1 MNVIQEL
8 KKSLPSGSVISDTE
22 QCTPYECDGLSAYR
36 QTPLAVVLPQ
46 NIDQIITILAICK
59 RFNTPV
65 ITRGSGTG
73 LAGGALP
80 LANGIVLGLSK
91 MNKIISIDP
100 LARTAV
106 LQPGVR
112 NISVTQAVEA
122 YGLYYAPDPSS
133 QVACSI
139 GGNVAENSGG
149 VHCLKYGLTVHNVLS
164 ITMVNMDGDII
175 KLDEKDDGV
184 DLLALLNGSEGLLG
198 IIVEVKVKLLPKP
211 DTAQL
216 VMAGFSS
223 VSACADAV
231 TSVLE
236 QGIIPAGLEMM
247 DKFSI
252 MAAEE
257 YAKVG
262 YPLDAEALLLCEVD
276 GSFDQVKVDTQ
287 RISTILEQAGAT
299 SLRVSQNE
307 AERVALWQGRKNA
320 FPAVGRFSPDYYCM
334 DGTIP
339 RNRLAFVLQEIEKL
353 SIKYQLQVANV
364 FHAGDGNLH
373 PLILYDANVP
383 GQLHETEKFGAE
395 ILKLCLD
402 VGGTITGEHGVG
414 VEKLDSMCHQFA
426 TPELEIFH
434 GIKNVFD
441 STGLMNPGKAI
452 PTLHRCAEV
461 GQMHVHNNQL
471 PFPELERF

>member
-1 MNVIQEL
+1 
-8 KKSLPSGSVISDTE
+8 
-22 QCTPYECDGLSAYR
+22 
-36 QTPLAVVLPQ
+36 
-46 NIDQIITILAICK
+46 
-59 RFNTPV
+59 
-65 ITRGSGTG
+65 
-73 LAGGALP
+73 
-80 LANGIVLGLSK
+80 
-91 MNKIISIDP
+91 
-100 LARTAV
+100 
-106 LQPGVR
+106 
-112 NISVTQAVEA
+112 
-122 YGLYYAPDPSS
+122 
-133 QVACSI
+133 
-139 GGNVAENSGG
+139 
-149 VHCLKYGLTVHNVLS
+149 
-164 ITMVNMDGDII
+164 MVNMDGDII
-175 KLDEKDDGV
+175 NLDEKDDGV

-231 TSVLE
+231 TSVLK

-276 GSFDQVKVDTQ
+276 GSFDQVRVDTQ
-287 RISTILEQAGAT
+287 RILTILEQAGAT

-307 AERVALWQGRKNA
+307 TERVALWQGRKNA

-353 SIKYQLQVANV
+353 SINYQLQVANV
-364 FHAGDGNLH
+364 FHAGAGNLH

-434 GIKNVFD
+434 GIKHVFD

-471 PFPELERF
+471 PFAELERF

>member
-1 MNVIQEL
+1 MSVIQEL
-8 KKSLPSGSVISDTE
+8 KKSLPNGSVISDKE

-36 QTPLAVVLPQ
+36 QTPLAVVLPTS
-46 NIDQIITILAICK
+46 IDQIITILAICK

-80 LANGIVLGLSK
+80 LADGIVLGLSK
-91 MNKIISIDP
+91 MNKIVSIDP

-175 KLDEKDDGV
+175 NLDEKDDGV

-231 TSVLE
+231 TSVLK

-276 GSFDQVKVDTQ
+276 GSFDQVRVDTQ
-287 RISTILEQAGAT
+287 RILTILEQAGAT

-307 AERVALWQGRKNA
+307 TERVALWQGRKNA

-353 SIKYQLQVANV
+353 SINYQLQVANV
-364 FHAGDGNLH
+364 FHAGAGNLH

-434 GIKNVFD
+434 GIKHVFD

-471 PFPELERF
+471 PFAELERF